1 MLAQCSKADLQD
13 SFRVGP
19 RGETSM
25 SRPVIISCAITGP
38 VATKADNPALPISP
52 SEQIEST
59 HAAFEAGATIV
70 HLHVRDDEG
79 RPTGEIERFARVL
92 EGVRA
97 HCPGMIVEFAT
108 GGRGEPSHDPERLLA
123 LRPDL
128 ATLTPGSVNFPGEI
142 FANAPSAIERLAG
155 VMLDTGIKPV
165 LQIFD
170 LAMLY
175 NIRALAGQGL
185 LREPHQV
192 QFVLG
197 IPNALPA
204 RRQVLDFMIA
214 ELHDLCPSAVW
225 FATGVSR
232 HQETVVEWALYLG
245 GHIRTG
251 MEDTLRV
258 DRGRMAASN
267 AELVTRAA
275 TRCMEYGAHAA
286 TPAEA
291 RALLGLPPV
300 VAPAS

>member
-1 MLAQCSKADLQD
+1 
-13 SFRVGP
+13 
-19 RGETSM
+19 M

-38 VATKADNPALPISP
+38 VATKDDNPALPVTP

-59 HAAFEAGATIV
+59 QAAFEAGASIV
-70 HLHVRDDEG
+70 HLHVRDDAG

-92 EGVRA
+92 EGVRT

-108 GGRGEPSHDPERLLA
+108 GGRGEPSPDRDRLIA

-142 FANAPSAIERLAG
+142 FANAPAAIEKLAG
-155 VMLDTGIKPV
+155 TMLDGGVKPV
-165 LQIFD
+165 LQVFD

-175 NIRALAGQGL
+175 NIRALADQGL
-185 LREPHQV
+185 LREPLQV

-214 ELHDLCPSAVW
+214 ELHDLCPTAVW
-225 FATGVSR
+225 FATGVGR
-232 HQETVVEWALYLG
+232 HLETVVEWALFLG

-258 DRGRMAASN
+258 DRGRMASSN
-267 AELVTRAA
+267 AELVSRAA

-291 RALLGLPPV
+291 RALLGLPPAV
-300 VAPAS
+300 VPDA

>member
-1 MLAQCSKADLQD
+1 
-13 SFRVGP
+13 
-19 RGETSM
+19 M

-38 VATKADNPALPISP
+38 VATKDDNPALPVSP
-52 SEQIEST
+52 AEQIEST

-70 HLHVRDDEG
+70 HLHVRDDAG
-79 RPTGEIERFARVL
+79 RPTGDIDRFARVL
-92 EGVRA
+92 EGVRT

-108 GGRGEPSHDPERLLA
+108 GGRGEPSPERQRLIA

-128 ATLTPGSVNFPGEI
+128 ATLTPGSVNFPGEV
-142 FANAPSAIERLAG
+142 FANAPDAIEKLAAT
-155 VMLDTGIKPV
+155 MLDGGVKPV
-165 LQIFD
+165 LQVFD

-175 NIRALAGQGL
+175 NVRALADQGL
-185 LREPHQV
+185 LREPLQV

-214 ELHDLCPSAVW
+214 ELHDLCPTAVW
-225 FATGVSR
+225 FATGVGR
-232 HQETVVEWALYLG
+232 HLETVVEWALYLG

-251 MEDTLRV
+251 LEDTLRV

-267 AELVTRAA
+267 AELVSRAA

-291 RALLGLPPV
+291 RGLLGLPPAA
-300 VAPAS
+300 VASAS